1 MGLLT
6 STGTIGGLVL
16 VGGLGSLSWG
26 IAISAIGELA
36 LVGTIALIGI
46 GSFGVSIMFSNGA
59 DRFKSRVS
67 RQNYVQN
74 KEFRRIC
81 DEYGLD
87 YAKRERIHRIISKK
101 GYNAQKIIELI
112 EELYPYLIRR

>member
-1 MGLLT
+1 MLT
-6 STGTIGGLVL
+6 STGTIGGSLVL
-16 VGGLGSLSWG
+16 AGGGAVGGG

-36 LVGTIALIGI
+36 LVGTIALTGI

-59 DRFKSRVS
+59 DRFKSRDS

-101 GYNAQKIIELI
+101 GYNAQKIRELI